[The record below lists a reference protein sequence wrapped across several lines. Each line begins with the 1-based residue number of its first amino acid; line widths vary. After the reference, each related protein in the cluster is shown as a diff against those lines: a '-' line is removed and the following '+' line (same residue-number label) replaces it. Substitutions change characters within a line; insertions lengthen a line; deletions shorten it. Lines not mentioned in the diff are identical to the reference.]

1 MVTNQ
6 WELTSKGLKY
16 DREWLII
23 NGVNG
28 TAMTQKNSTRMCLIM
43 PSIDEGKNILKLEYP
58 HMNSIEISLQTENI
72 LKCEA
77 TVCESKVCGDRIKG
91 FDCGDTVAEWLSN
104 ALKIKGLRLIHQCDE
119 NIRKKIDISL
129 ANQAQFLLIS
139 EPSVKWLMKHVEDWD
154 IERDV
159 DNIVDRFRGNLIV
172 DNIEALAENEWK
184 SLKIG
189 DNEFEVQGPC
199 TRCQMIC
206 IDQST
211 GEKTTEPLRTIGKLF
226 QGKTR
231 FGIYMKNFNFTTSS
245 VLKCSD
251 KIIYIQ

>member
-1 MVTNQ
+1 M
-6 WELTSKGLKY
+6 
-16 DREWLII
+16 II
-23 NGVNG
+23 NGANG
-28 TAMTQKNSTRMCLIM
+28 TALTQKNETKMCLIK
-43 PSIDEGKNILKLEYP
+43 PSIDEKKNVLKLEFP
-58 HMNSIEISLQTENI
+58 HVESIEIPLQTENA
-72 LKCEA
+72 LKRDASMCE
-77 TVCESKVCGDRIKG
+77 TKICGDRIKG
-91 FDCGDTVAEWLSN
+91 YDCGDSVANWLSN
-104 ALKIKGLRLIHQCDE
+104 ALLIEGLRLIHQSDE
-119 NIRKKIDISL
+119 NVRKNGDIAL

-139 EPSVKWLMKHVEDWD
+139 EPSVKWLMQHVEEWD
-154 IERDV
+154 IEEDV
-159 DNIVDRFRGNLIV
+159 ENIIDRFRGNLII

-184 SLKIG
+184 TLKIG
-189 DNEFEVQGPC
+189 ENEFEVQGPC

-231 FGIYMKNFNFTTSS
+231 FGIYLKNVNFTTSS